1 MEKDKEK
8 FKVLFVCT
16 GNSCRSPM
24 AEGVLKKMLEENELA
39 NLEVGSAGTSSWD
52 GAPASLF
59 AIEVTK
65 TQNVD
70 LTQHRAHQLNQQILR
85 KADLILVMSNEHLE
99 HIRNMNE
106 KALEKTY
113 LLKTF
118 PQRHPASPPKIS
130 ACHPS
135 GKNLSMTENENK
147 SPEVAYIKDPIGG
160 SMEDYNRCFLEIE
173 KEIRRIF
180 PELVRKTGKRS
191 FKKRSSCCQ

>member
-24 AEGVLKKMLEENELA
+24 AEGILKKTLKEDKLDNF
-39 NLEVGSAGTSSWD
+39 EVGSAGTSSWD

-59 AIEVTK
+59 AIEVAK
-65 TQNVD
+65 AQNVD
-70 LTQHRAHQLNQQILR
+70 LTQHRSHQLNQQILK

-99 HIRNMNE
+99 QIQNMNE
-106 KALEKTY
+106 KALKKTY

-118 PQRHPASPPKIS
+118 PQRHPASPPEVS

-135 GKNLSMTENENK
+135 GKNLFMTENK

-160 SMEDYNRCFLEIE
+160 SIEDYNRCFLEIE
-173 KEIRRIF
+173 KEIKRIF
-180 PELVRKTGKRS
+180 PELVRKTGKKS